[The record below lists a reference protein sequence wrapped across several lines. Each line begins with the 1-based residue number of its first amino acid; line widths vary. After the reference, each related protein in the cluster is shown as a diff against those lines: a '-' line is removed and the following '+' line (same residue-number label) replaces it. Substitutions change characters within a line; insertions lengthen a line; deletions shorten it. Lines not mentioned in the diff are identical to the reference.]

1 MHFTDFF
8 RSISTLGSDELII
21 LQSPGYPQKYGFNR
35 YLNLCMCG
43 RVLVVTVVHVVRMS
57 KLHMVLHKLCVVQTC
72 MGGVANISTGHLI

>member
-43 RVLVVTVVHVVRMS
+43 RVLAVTVVHVVRIS

>member
-1 MHFTDFF
+1 MHFTGFF

-43 RVLVVTVVHVVRMS
+43 RVLVVVHVVRVS